1 MSFLP
6 AITVCCS
13 TLHVSPHQHSSIT
26 RSIHNFQQQLSCHTV
41 PDPIPR
47 RKAYMCCQYNVLQ
60 PPQGFSTTTG
70 RGFAPSSGTVMQLL
84 EGMWLFGFC
93 LLHTL
98 QLHPALVP
106 TPCAAPA
113 TPPMAPLQHPEQCHT
128 QRPRA
133 LEGKSHSPLNI
144 SVHQQ
149 PDQYPCHGH
158 QDWVMVHAL
167 QPYGNKRER

>member
-1 MSFLP
+1 MCHHTSMALSHAAP
-6 AITVCCS
+6 TTSNSSCPVTQCQTPSQGGRRTCAVS
-13 TLHVSPHQHSSIT
+13 TTP
-26 RSIHNFQQQLSCHTV
+26 RSHLS
-41 PDPIPR
+41 
-47 RKAYMCCQYNVLQ
+47 
-60 PPQGFSTTTG
+60 QGFSTTTG

-93 LLHTL
+93 LLHTP
-98 QLHPALVP
+98 QLHLALVP

-133 LEGKSHSPLNI
+133 LERKSHSPLNI

-149 PDQYPCHGH
+149 PDQYPCHSH
-158 QDWVMVHAL
+158 QDWVMVHTL
-167 QPYGNKRER
+167 QPYGSKRER